1 MRSSYGYAGE
11 AGRNAS
17 NRRRTQIVK
26 ANDLMKAKMK
36 KRAII
41 GHKIACPSQS
51 RNGERLNRM
60 KEIDS
65 HQFEASN
72 LSNR

>member
-1 MRSSYGYAGE
+1 
-11 AGRNAS
+11 
-17 NRRRTQIVK
+17 
-26 ANDLMKAKMK
+26 MKAKMK

-51 RNGERLNRM
+51 RNGELLKII
-60 KEIDS
+60 KEMDS

>member
-1 MRSSYGYAGE
+1 
-11 AGRNAS
+11 
-17 NRRRTQIVK
+17 
-26 ANDLMKAKMK
+26 MKAKMK

-51 RNGERLNRM
+51 RNGEQIILNRM
-60 KEIDS
+60 KEMES
-65 HQFEASN
+65 HQVEASN